1 MHIPVLMNTAWER
14 KAEVSHQDMSRSAML
29 LPVSAVVGS
38 GGSRGPVLAQCFW
51 LKLGA
56 KVACVSGLVLPV
68 PLVGVGSMWLSGVW
82 LNALSTLGRF

>member
-1 MHIPVLMNTAWER
+1 M
-14 KAEVSHQDMSRSAML
+14 SHQDMSRSAMR
-29 LPVSAVVGS
+29 LPVSVVFGS
-38 GGSRGPVLAQCFW
+38 GGSHGSVLAQCFW

-82 LNALSTLGRF
+82 FNALSTLGRF